1 MNFVFEN
8 TRGIEV
14 RGMVRGERYGGRR
27 GGEGSPGGVRGRY
40 DDRGDPADLEQDPY
54 RYPADD
60 DEDLQYPANDDCIW
74 PVMEDE
80 EDD

>member
-1 MNFVFEN
+1 
-8 TRGIEV
+8 
-14 RGMVRGERYGGRR
+14 MVRGDRNGGRR
-27 GGEGSPGGVRGRY
+27 GGEGFTWGVRGSC

-60 DEDLQYPANDDCIW
+60 DDDLLYPANDDCIW
-74 PVMEDE
+74 PVLEDE